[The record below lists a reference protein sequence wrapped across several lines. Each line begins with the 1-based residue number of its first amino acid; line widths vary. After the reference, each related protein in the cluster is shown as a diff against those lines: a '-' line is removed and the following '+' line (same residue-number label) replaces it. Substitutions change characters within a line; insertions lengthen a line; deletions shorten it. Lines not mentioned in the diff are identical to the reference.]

1 MNAAALRGLV
11 ISALTGKTDALDR
24 VYSPRDWP
32 TTEDMYPVIL
42 VQTPFDLKNSLGRNV
57 PQFTTVTT
65 VRITGRLQELDEVDQ
80 DNGAEKAEVALEQ
93 LREQIERAVINSYEL
108 TRQTQQFLQ
117 VRSTIDVNAGG
128 EGHTAQLLMELD
140 IEYYQGPEDFYP
152 IDTTPLEGIDVTI
165 KQPDG
170 TPEVYATFDLPQ

>member
-11 ISALTGKTDALDR
+11 VSALTGKTDALER

-32 TTEDMYPVIL
+32 TTEDMYPAIM

-80 DNGAEKAEVALEQ
+80 DNGAEKAEEALEK

-108 TRQTQQFLQ
+108 TRQIQQFLQ

-128 EGHTAQLLMELD
+128 EGHTGQLLMDLD

-152 IDTTPLEGIDVTI
+152 IEANPLEGIDVTI
-165 KQPDG
+165 VEPDG
-170 TPEVYATFDLPQ
+170 TPQVVVNIDLPQ

>member
-1 MNAAALRGLV
+1 MNAAGIKSLV
-11 ISALTGKTDALDR
+11 IGALTGKTDAGAR

-32 TTEDMYPVIL
+32 TSEDMYPVIL
-42 VQTPFDLKNSLGRNV
+42 VQTPFDVKNSLGRNV

-65 VRITGRLQELDEVDQ
+65 VRVSGRLQELDELEE
-80 DNGAEKAEVALEQ
+80 DNGAVKAEEALEQ

-117 VRSTIDVNAGG
+117 IRSTIDISAGG

-140 IEYYQGPEDFYP
+140 IEYYQGPEEFYP
-152 IDTTPLEGIDVTI
+152 VETTPLEGIDITI
-165 KQPDG
+165 AMPDG
-170 TPEVYATFDLPQ
+170 TTKPGATIDLPQ

>member
-11 ISALTGKTDALDR
+11 ISALTGKTDALER

-32 TTEDMYPVIL
+32 TTEDMYPAIL

-80 DNGAEKAEVALEQ
+80 DNGAEKAEVALEK

-128 EGHTAQLLMELD
+128 EGHTAQLLMDLD
-140 IEYYQGPEDFYP
+140 IEYYQGSEDFYP
-152 IDTTPLEGIDVTI
+152 IEANPLEGIDVTI
-165 KQPDG
+165 VEPDG
-170 TPEVYATFDLPQ
+170 TPQVGVTIDLPQ

>member
-1 MNAAALRGLV
+1 MNAAALRILV
-11 ISALTGKTDALDR
+11 IGALTGKTDAEER
-24 VYSPRDWP
+24 VYSSRDWP
-32 TTEDMYPVIL
+32 TSEDMYPVIL

-65 VRITGRLQELDEVDQ
+65 VRVTGRLQELDELEQ

-117 VRSTIDVNAGG
+117 IRSTIDISAGG

-140 IEYYQGPEDFYP
+140 IEYYQGPEEFYP
-152 IDTTPLEGIDVTI
+152 VETTPLEGIDITI
-165 KQPDG
+165 AMPDG
-170 TPEVYATFDLPQ
+170 TTQPG